1 MRGKGKPFKPGNT
14 LGKGRPPIPPDLL
27 YVQKLTP
34 DHVQRVFAKFS
45 HMTREE
51 LQASLSDPSA
61 SMLEIM
67 VGAVVAKAAKEGDQ
81 SRLNFLLDRTIG
93 KVSSEEPEAVQ
104 PIGIRHEM
112 SQLTTDALLKLVKE
126 KTQEGAA

>member
-45 HMTREE
+45 HMNREE
-51 LQASLSDPSA
+51 LQAVLTSPDA

-67 VGAVVAKAAKEGDQ
+67 VGSVIAKAAKEGDQ
-81 SRLNFLLDRTIG
+81 ARFNFLLDRMVG
-93 KVSSEEPEAVQ
+93 KVKDVVEHSSKDLDDDLDKIPREAIV
-104 PIGIRHEM
+104 R
-112 SQLTTDALLKLVKE
+112 LLK
-126 KTQEGAA
+126 GG